1 MLSYDNNELTCR
13 VDPATPL
20 GDPMRRYWIPA
31 LPSDEF
37 PAGSDRKAL
46 SKEVQRVV
54 LGKPAAAE
62 PGLIL

>member
-1 MLSYDNNELTCR
+1 MLSFDNNELTR
-13 VDPATPL
+13 RLDPATPL

-54 LGKPAAAE
+54 LG
-62 PGLIL
+62 

>member
-1 MLSYDNNELTCR
+1 MLSFDNNELTR
-13 VDPATPL
+13 RLDPATPL
-20 GDPMRRYWIPA
+20 GNLARRYWIPA

-54 LGKPAAAE
+54 LG
-62 PGLIL
+62 